1 MLNQF
6 FYDWNTAIQ
15 SRTIVNETRN
25 PAGVITMQETRFK
38 FRDVEITMFSR
49 ILPGSDKL
57 PPEKRRWAS
66 EMFVPSTNK
75 IIPSV
80 RYTSKARCAAE
91 ILAALIPGRAH
102 EDLVEARNQ
111 NRRKQFM
118 EKLNSTRKARLA
130 QTSFTPEDQEFILDW
145 IQNHVVAGR
154 VSWDD
159 TLIDILCEYHA
170 YITGVGL
177 ADHGINLNEEA
188 KLHVGRMYN
197 TACQLIS
204 EAFTDKKG
212 LLALTRGSLSR
223 NFLAPR
229 DNIKYG
235 VYVVR
240 SGYAKIFDK
249 CTLSTKFMHVISLIA
264 EYYARVT
271 GQSIEDRISEMKAY
285 REKQKERKI
294 NKAFKGHTNKSNNT
308 VATYSTRMTP
318 IGSTIGDAFGDIL
331 DQAVKAA
338 PKKAVKAKAKT
349 VSPVTDGQI
358 NGKQMEQP
366 KTEKEVV
373 SDRDD
378 TDLPE
383 APEAVAVIPED
394 DAAIPSPTV
403 EEAEEKPVEK
413 PKRKYTRKKKAAA
426 EEA

>member
-25 PAGVITMQETRFK
+25 PAGVIIMQETKFK

-80 RYTSKARCAAE
+80 RYNSKARCAAE

-130 QTSFTPEDQEFILDW
+130 QTSFATEHQEFILDW
-145 IQNHVVAGR
+145 IQNHVIAGR

-159 TLIDILCEYHA
+159 TLVDILCKYHA
-170 YITGVGL
+170 YITGIGL
-177 ADHGINLNEEA
+177 SEHSINLNEEA
-188 KLHVGRMYN
+188 RLHIGRMYN

-204 EAFTDKKG
+204 ESFTDKKG
-212 LLALTRGSLSR
+212 LPALTRGSLSR

-240 SGYAKIFDK
+240 SAYAKIFDE
-249 CTLSTKFMHVISLIA
+249 CTLSTKFMHVVALIA
-264 EYYARVT
+264 EYYAKVT
-271 GQSIEDRISEMKAY
+271 GVSIEDRIAEMKAY
-285 REKQKERKI
+285 REKQKEK
-294 NKAFKGHTNKSNNT
+294 KFHKEFKGHSAKSTNNNT

-318 IGSTIGDAFGDIL
+318 IGSTIGDAFGDVL

-338 PKKAVKAKAKT
+338 PKKAAKAKAGKT
-349 VSPVTDGQI
+349 ISPVTDGQI

-366 KTEKEVV
+366 KAEKPVEDIPAEVLE
-373 SDRDD
+373 

-383 APEAVAVIPED
+383 APVA
-394 DAAIPSPTV
+394 V
-403 EEAEEKPVEK
+403 EEAPVVEAK
-413 PKRKYTRKKKAAA
+413 PKRKYTRKKKTEV